1 MILLLFYH
9 TSEQNTFTSKDVN
22 AAKCGDIYI
31 VSAQR
36 CRTEKLSSASKKN
49 VIWPNG
55 NLSYGALCECER
67 KRVYIY
73 VFKHSL

>member
-1 MILLLFYH
+1 MLSIKQFQCFVWTFTFPYLFNDFVALYY

-36 CRTEKLSSASKKN
+36 CRTEKLSSASKKM
-49 VIWPNG
+49 
-55 NLSYGALCECER
+55 
-67 KRVYIY
+67 
-73 VFKHSL
+73 